1 MKNFEE
7 ENKRKQNNNS
17 FDSNSDFDNMEN
29 KQSEETRETIEKIEI
44 ENKSSNNNDKNNK
57 TNIPNKTLRNIDE
70 EKYEEKEGEEKKV
83 TLSKRIKVGSAIM
96 FVVGIIAIFAS
107 NTPNIDIS
115 PEAQS
120 ALDSPPSAK
129 NLPKGTILSTVD
141 SEYVGGDLTIEH
153 DSNEETTKLWVWDYA
168 SEDGDYVEVI
178 VDGVSLGSAFMIK
191 NKPVSFDVPTV
202 SEIKVVGVKDGG
214 GGITYAVH
222 YDMNNKTYFN
232 GVDLGENNTYTLMRK
247 QPTT

>member
-7 ENKRKQNNNS
+7 ENNNS

-29 KQSEETRETIEKIEI
+29 KQSEETRETIEEIEI

-57 TNIPNKTLRNIDE
+57 TNIPSKTLRNIDE
-70 EKYEEKEGEEKKV
+70 EKEEEEKKV
-83 TLSKRIKVGSAIM
+83 ALSKRIKVGSAIM
-96 FVVGIIAIFAS
+96 FVVGIIAIFAINTS
-107 NTPNIDIS
+107 NINVS
-115 PEAQS
+115 LEAQS

-129 NLPKGTILSTVD
+129 KLPKGTILSTVD

-153 DSNEETTKLWVWDYA
+153 DSNEENTKLWVWDYA
-168 SEDGDYVEVI
+168 AEDGDYVEVI

-202 SEIKVVGVKDGG
+202 SEIKVIGVKDGG
-214 GGITYAVH
+214 GGITYGVH

-232 GVDLGENNTYTLMRK
+232 AVDLGENNTYTLMRK
-247 QPTT
+247 QLTT